1 MGWDTTGIPV
11 PGFEIPGWDRD
22 QDEFSRIS
30 GIRDGTEMTFGE
42 PGWDRDRPVDPD
54 QPGIDPDLF

>member
-1 MGWDTTGIPV
+1 MRWDSTRIPV
-11 PGFEIPGWDRD
+11 PGWHRD
-22 QDEFSRIS
+22 DFSRIS

-42 PGWDRDRPVDPD
+42 PGWGRDRPVDPD